1 MERPDDA
8 TAAAPE
14 IENGTAG
21 FDRTA
26 DTREVLLKHL
36 ECLPAT
42 LDEVR

>member
-26 DTREVLLKHL
+26 DTREVLLKTPGMFASHS
-36 ECLPAT
+36 
-42 LDEVR
+42 R